1 MQAIV
6 SLKPDR
12 ESFPVVDCESCG
24 KRALV
29 WLDVGDDGDTHR
41 CLACNEPVNDPASK
55 IVGPRAVRA
64 MGYVFLDEK
73 RRSAKSTKKSK
84 CGPGGVRGCGTG
96 GCSSGGSCGSG
107 GGSCGSGG
115 GCG

>member
-1 MQAIV
+1 MQPIV
-6 SLKPDR
+6 ALRPDR
-12 ESFPVVDCESCG
+12 ESFPVVDCVACG
-24 KRALV
+24 QRSLI
-29 WLDVGDDGDTHR
+29 WLDVAGDEDVRR
-41 CLACNEPVNDPASK
+41 CLACNAAVDEPAPRG
-55 IVGPRAVRA
+55 VGARALRA

-73 RRSAKSTKKSK
+73 RRSASAAKSKSK

-107 GGSCGSGG
+107 GGCSSG